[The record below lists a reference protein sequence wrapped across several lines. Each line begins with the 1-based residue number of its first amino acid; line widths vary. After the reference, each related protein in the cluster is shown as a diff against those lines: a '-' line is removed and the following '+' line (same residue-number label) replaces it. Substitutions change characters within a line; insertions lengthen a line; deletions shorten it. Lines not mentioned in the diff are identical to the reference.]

1 LSNAAPVNDLL
12 DLTQTEEGNN
22 LVKDEIF
29 DFIACVREATD
40 AFKNDAKRKGIG
52 YEVVEHPGL
61 PKYVCGDQRRLRQVV
76 SNVTANAVQHTSE
89 GYVKIEL
96 YSAEVQDTKVRV
108 EIIVQDTGRG
118 MSDAQLDALFRELEQ
133 VSTEEVNLS
142 EDETEAAKEKPET
155 LGLGLA
161 VVARIVR
168 NMDGQLRLKSEAG
181 KGSRFVIQLSFE
193 MPPSDSP
200 GLQDGG
206 LHGTTSVTGSAA
218 SVSTTRPPGEEGE
231 LLLVDRGSTSLHKQ
245 SLTSQKSFDNI
256 SLGSHRTGT
265 SRNSGQSSK
274 SDADRLIDAIQTP
287 LGLGEPESE
296 TTSVQRRN
304 SKGAYYSSSSRH
316 SASRSMSPSRPFGR
330 PGGLLRSLSS
340 PAKNAEEEDSARQDA
355 PDGPVGYDFITDTK
369 TPIRPVKIPDE
380 YQDQPEAPAQPS
392 DTSGVLFEL
401 SDEAP
406 TGKGKAKSDATTID
420 GNVHKASQPES
431 AKLRVLVAEDDPI
444 NMKILRKRL
453 EKAGHTVHHTV
464 NGEDCAA
471 AYKESAAEF
480 DVVLMDMQ
488 VRHSLSDPRP
498 RHEDAGQHVVFSRK
512 HLLYHL
518 YLYPP
523 TCLPLSNELTYYG
536 IDASHG
542 RPDSDQDDKTNR
554 ACGRASTT
562 LLNLIESWPCSHLCS
577 LCLSSGARETDVHV
591 CRV

>member
-1 LSNAAPVNDLL
+1 MLVNDLL

-29 DFIACVREATD
+29 DFVACVREATD
-40 AFKNDAKRKGIG
+40 PFRNDAKRKGID

-61 PKYVCGDQRRLRQVV
+61 PKYVCGDPRRLRQAV

-89 GYVKIEL
+89 GCVKIEF
-96 YSAEVQDTKVRV
+96 YSAEVQESKVRV

-118 MSDAQLDALFRELEQ
+118 MSNAQLDALFRELEQ

-142 EDETEAAKEKPET
+142 EEEQDTVKDKSET

-200 GLQDGG
+200 GSQEGG
-206 LHGTTSVTGSAA
+206 VPGSTSVAGSAA
-218 SVSTTRPPGEEGE
+218 SVSTTRPPAREGE
-231 LLLVDRGSTSLHKQ
+231 VMLVDRGSISLHKQ
-245 SLTSQKSFDNI
+245 TLTAKKSFDDNV
-256 SLGSHRTGT
+256 SLDSHRTKT
-265 SRNSGQSSK
+265 SQGSVQSSK

-287 LGLGEPESE
+287 LGIGEPEPE

-304 SKGAYYSSSSRH
+304 SKGAYYSGGPRH
-316 SASRSMSPSRPFGR
+316 TSSRSMSPTRPFGR
-330 PGGLLRSLSS
+330 PGSLQRSVSS
-340 PAKNAEEEDSARQDA
+340 PGKNAKQEVSENADVSEA
-355 PDGPVGYDFITDTK
+355 PVGLDFVTDTK

-380 YQDQPEAPAQPS
+380 YHDQPEAPAQPS
-392 DTSGVLFEL
+392 ETSGVLFEL
-401 SDEAP
+401 AEGAP
-406 TGKGKAKSDATTID
+406 PAKGKADSGATTID
-420 GNVHKASQPES
+420 GNVHKASKPES

-471 AYKESAAEF
+471 AYKERADEF

-488 VRHSLSDPRP
+488 VMHSLPKMHMAALCDLKQAFPP
-498 RHEDAGQHVVFSRK
+498 KLACAHPHCSRTK
-512 HLLYHL
+512 
-518 YLYPP
+518 
-523 TCLPLSNELTYYG
+523 LTYYFT
-536 IDASHG
+536 DATYG
-542 RPDSDQDDKTNR
+542 RPHSDQDDKRDR
-554 ACGRASTT
+554 AVGRASQ
-562 LLNLIESWPCSHLCS
+562 S
-577 LCLSSGARETDVHV
+577 LCPRFEPWQNPDLRSFGLPAGA
-591 CRV
+591 